1 MSDMGM
7 KITLEQ
13 NAEASSSR
21 ADAVNSRFSGT
32 GIVAEVVAHRDGVEG
47 NRGRAGYSFIRIQ
60 TPSQHWVALAKWLKY
75 EQEVNYC
82 SMITGTHFPDGDDD
96 HGWDVVTHL
105 MRLPV
110 RNVEPHTAEIHVAE
124 KLKGTDVTIE
134 YEVIITLPQGD
145 SPTVPSVQ
153 SVWAGANWNEKE
165 TWDLVGIRF
174 SGHKDM
180 FRVLNPLDSPVDF
193 HPLQKQHRLRYSGF
207 NEMYDDPQGFLRKPT
222 DEGRIK

>member
-1 MSDMGM
+1 MGM

-13 NAEASSSR
+13 NAETSAFR

-32 GIVAEVVAHRDGVEG
+32 GIVAKVVAHRDGVVG

-60 TPSQHWVALAKWLKY
+60 APSHHWVALAKWLKFD
-75 EQEVNYC
+75 QGVNYC
-82 SMITGTHFPDGDDD
+82 SMITGTHFPDGAED

-110 RNVEPHTAEIHVAE
+110 RNVEPHTADILVAE
-124 KLKGTDVTIE
+124 ELKRADVAIE

-145 SPTVPSVQ
+145 TPTVPSIQ

-174 SGHKDM
+174 SGHEDM
-180 FRVLNPLDSPVDF
+180 FRVLNPHDSPVDF

-222 DEGRIK
+222 DEGRVK

>member
-1 MSDMGM
+1 MGM
-7 KITLEQ
+7 KVTLEQ
-13 NAEASSSR
+13 NAEVVSSR
-21 ADAVNSRFSGT
+21 TEAVNSRFSGT
-32 GIVAEVVAHRDGVEG
+32 GIVAEVVVHSDGVDS
-47 NRGRAGYSFIRIQ
+47 NKGRAGYSFIRIQ
-60 TPSQHWVALAKWLKY
+60 APSQHWVALAKWLKY
-75 EQEVNYC
+75 DQGVNYC
-82 SMITGTHFPDGDDD
+82 SMITGTHFPEGDED

-110 RNVEPHTAEIHVAE
+110 REVEPHTAVIHVAE
-124 KLKGTDVTIE
+124 KLTGAEVPVE
-134 YEVIITLPQGD
+134 YEVIISLPQGD
-145 SPTVPSVQ
+145 TPTVPSVQ
-153 SVWAGANWNEKE
+153 SVWVGANWNEKE

-174 SGHKDM
+174 SGHEDM